1 MIIFMLITG
10 GSSPF
15 YSSNKMRMQK
25 RILNGNY
32 NIEDVQHAGVSR
44 NGKDLVRALL
54 VVEQGDRLTGQQCR
68 EHNWLG
74 LVEGEHQVSEV
85 RRLETQAMRRWLAR
99 RRWNRAVN
107 IIRATIRLSS
117 VVGEGDLVPEYL
129 SSEQEIWL

>member
-1 MIIFMLITG
+1 MLITG

-15 YSSNKMRMQK
+15 YSSNKIKMQK

-32 NIEDVQHAGVSR
+32 NIEDAQYAGVSK
-44 NGKDLVRALL
+44 NGKALVRALL
-54 VVEQGDRLTGQQCR
+54 VVEQGDRLTGEQCR

-74 LVEGEHQVSEV
+74 MVEGEHPVSEV

-117 VVGEGDLVPEYL
+117 LVRESDLVPEYL